1 MPIPDRLIVLTTAAF
16 RARCGKCG
24 HRFETKVVRNPKP
37 NEVIICPECIAA
49 FDYRQAFK
57 EAVSLGREELENMWR
72 DALRKTG
79 FKPRY

>member
-1 MPIPDRLIVLTTAAF
+1 
-16 RARCGKCG
+16 
-24 HRFETKVVRNPKP
+24 VRNPKP